1 MLLSKLH
8 KRDGSFCV
16 ILVMLLTA
24 QTAWAAD
31 ITQNTAVV
39 INSSNKS
46 TYHNKSIAGTVP
58 NSSSA
63 GNSGFFISKGAI
75 VVDGIELNLTIDGF
89 NVDYSEKYATL
100 SGISLVNGAK
110 LHLTVKGTNTLIAGY
125 GGAGIAVPFGCTLEI
140 TSASTGTLNATGG
153 MYFGGGA
160 GIGSMGNGHI
170 TQDTSLYPQGCGDII
185 INGGTINAQGGT
197 WVLNVKPAGGAAGI
211 GSSELS
217 GAEANDT
224 YGDNTYINNVTGTIT
239 INGGTVNAKGGKNA
253 AGIGGGFTGTV
264 KAITITGGNV
274 TATAGDGGAAAIGT
288 GYNGSTS
295 SENKLTCPL
304 IRIEHGTVQANGDIG
319 FGNAR
324 NAACNTGNSYA
335 FIGDADV
342 TCTGSSGDPKI
353 PELGKSETLTIPDG
367 VSAFKIYDPAG
378 KDADYQINSEDC
390 SYLTLMASE
399 GYKLQLTGTI
409 YVNGKFTVY
418 DGASTADTKL
428 VEMRNET
435 RSVSVTSSG
444 RSLCL
449 KLSSIGSTVDSYIPL
464 SIDIDLS
471 VTVFKP
477 GETKTVSI
485 QQTTGGTVTSDKTSA
500 EYGETVTLTVTPNTG
515 KFAEKVIYNDGIDHI
530 VTRSDDG
537 KFRFAMPVY
546 DVTVRALFEDANN
559 LDFGTLMGLQSV
571 YFYNGG
577 NTIDISYDVETVGG
591 TVLSK
596 GTDYDAVIRNSSNVV
611 VASVSALGTYTLTVT
626 GKGNYTGSLTKTFVV
641 QEGLR
646 GSGTENTPYL
656 IGSSDEWNFFANTVN
671 SAQSSYTNQYVKL
684 TNNIDN
690 VTVAA
695 GTSDHPF
702 CGTFIG
708 GGYTMGLNIRNYI
721 AEGVAPFSHI
731 SGATIK
737 ELTVTGCVVGLT
749 HSAGLVGF
757 ANGTNTIDGCKVD
770 VWVEVG
776 PNYNQHIGGV
786 VGHGKNSTLTIKNT
800 SFCGVLV
807 NRGDYAG
814 GLMGWCDVGCKLTI
828 DNCLTTGTCETT
840 GANVFHPI
848 AIRNE
853 NAEVTATN
861 RGAYYTSQPTQT
873 SPSRIIMRGTRVYA
887 DQPSNEI
894 YRHQVLA
901 DGNSYYVPVTI
912 SGIETVYAYTGST
925 INPTYTLTAGDG
937 TTLTEGTDYS
947 VTRSNATIRDAG
959 AYAITFT
966 GKNGYE
972 GTKTCYF
979 IVGDPTPA
987 TPSGLSVDADIDYPE
1002 AGHFYY
1008 NMPAG
1013 RSVSNTLTFSNSDVT
1028 TFKVYDGGGKNDN
1041 IPLQITSSSLTIS
1054 APAGCTISVK
1064 GDVKLYNDNGKNYV
1078 SVYNVSG
1085 DSETE
1090 LAKVT
1095 GYNTLGPVTSTSN
1108 TLRIYYYQDG
1118 YGAGWYGN
1126 KPGYD
1131 LIVTINDAN
1140 KKYAVNVVTPATG
1153 SLSTSLTKAAPGS
1166 TVTITATPAE
1176 GYLNGEFTVLDY
1188 SQQPVAVSNGQ
1199 FVMPSSPV
1207 IVATTFRQ
1215 IDPADFSVNGD
1226 DTYTIKTVA
1235 GWYAFCD
1242 CLQEN
1247 ATYNRFIG
1255 KTVKLDQDITVTRMA
1270 GSDNHDFCG
1279 TFDGCGHT
1287 ITLDGNTSNGC
1298 YALFRNVSTGR
1309 ANPGDAA
1316 DSPAAIRNL
1325 HVDGTIVTASKF
1337 AAGLISGKWGDVT
1350 IENCRSSVM
1359 IKSSVGGDGTHGGF
1373 VAVNNNG
1380 KLNIKGCVFDG
1391 KLLTTGTTA
1400 TAYCGGFV
1408 GWRGKGDLSIT
1419 DCLYAP
1425 ADIESGETEIIGEC
1439 TFARNGVTSIS
1450 NSYYTRLLGNAQGLG
1465 YSFDTAPVNI
1475 GTAGTAYSVS
1485 GITPYTHGIAYDN
1498 RYYMTPET
1506 LTFVDNADNDV
1517 PAIDGYFATVTLQGR
1532 TLYQDGDWNTLCLPF
1547 DVTIANSPL
1556 SGDDVVAMTLNTQ
1569 SSGLSG
1575 TTLTLNFE
1583 NALETIP
1590 AGTPFIIKWA
1600 TKDAPATDLVNP
1612 VFSSVVINST
1622 THDFTST
1629 DGNVTFKG
1637 TYAPIVWETENKSIL
1652 FVGTGNT
1659 LYWPKPSGD
1668 QNPHLNAFRA
1678 YFELGTSQAREFV
1691 LNFGD
1696 EGEVNGVKEVNAT
1709 LEVNDDSWY
1718 TLNGVKLSGK
1728 PTKSGLYIVNGRK
1741 VVVK

>member
-1 MLLSKLH
+1 MQRLEIKSTMT
-8 KRDGSFCV
+8 RV
-16 ILVMLLTA
+16 AMTLVMMLTTA
-24 QTAWAAD
+24 TAWAAD
-31 ITQNTAVV
+31 ITQNTAVL
-39 INSSNKS
+39 INNNNKS

-89 NVDYSEKYATL
+89 NVDYSEKYVTL

-170 TQDTSLYPQGCGDII
+170 TQDTFLYPQGCGDII

-211 GSSELS
+211 GSSEFS
-217 GAEANDT
+217 GAETDIT
-224 YGDNTYINNVTGTIT
+224 FGDNTYINNVTGTIT
-239 INGGTVNAKGGKNA
+239 INGGTVNAKGGNYA
-253 AGIGGGFTGTV
+253 AGIGGGYSGTV

-288 GYNGSTS
+288 GDNGFIS
-295 SENKLTCPL
+295 SEDKLTCPL
-304 IRIEHGTVQANGDIG
+304 IRIEHGTVQANGNIG
-319 FGNAR
+319 FGNAL

-342 TCTGSSGDPKI
+342 TCTGSMNEPKI
-353 PELGKSETLTIPDG
+353 PESGNNETLTIPDG
-367 VSAFKIYDPAG
+367 VRAFKVYDPAG
-378 KDADYQINSEDC
+378 KDGVYKTMNSDEINS
-390 SYLTLMASE
+390 LTLTAPT
-399 GYKLQLTGTI
+399 GYRLQLTGDAKAENAHF
-409 YVNGKFTVY
+409 YVN
-418 DGASTADTKL
+418 DAASVWATEIVDVRDKTA
-428 VEMRNET
+428 
-435 RSVSVTSSG
+435 SVSVTSSG
-444 RSLCL
+444 QSLCL
-449 KLSSIGSTVDSYIPL
+449 ILYPL
-464 SIDIDLS
+464 GGFGGECYTFDINLM

-537 KFRFAMPVY
+537 KFRFTMPVY
-546 DVTVRALFEDANN
+546 DVTVRALFEEVNN
-559 LDFGTLMGLQSV
+559 LDFGTVTGLQSV

-577 NTIDISYDVETVGG
+577 NAIDISYDVETVGG

-596 GTDYDAVIRNSSNVV
+596 GTDYDAVIRNSNNVV

-646 GSGTENTPYL
+646 GSGAENTPYL
-656 IGSSDEWNFFANTVN
+656 ISSTDEWNFFANTVN

-708 GGYTMGLNIRNYI
+708 DGYTMDLKIRNGQ
-721 AEGVAPFSHI
+721 AEGLAPFSYI

-737 ELTVTGCVVGLT
+737 DLTVAGSVFGRT

-757 ANGTNTIDGCKVD
+757 TNGTNTIDGCKVN
-770 VWVEVG
+770 VRVEVNNVG
-776 PNYNQHIGGV
+776 NQHVGGV

-800 SFCGVLV
+800 SFGGHLV
-807 NRGDYAG
+807 NHGDYAG
-814 GLMGWCDVGCKLTI
+814 GLMGWCDAGCKLTI
-828 DNCLTTGTCETT
+828 DNCLTTGICETT
-840 GANVFHPI
+840 EANVFHPI

-853 NAEVTATN
+853 NAEVTAIN

-873 SPSRIIMRGTRVYA
+873 NPSRIIMRGTRVYA
-887 DQPSNEI
+887 DQPSNEM

-925 INPTYTLTAGDG
+925 INPTYTVTAGDG

-972 GTKTCYF
+972 GAKTCYF
-979 IVGDPTPA
+979 MVGDPTPA

-1002 AGHFYY
+1002 VGHFYY

-1013 RSVSNTLTFSNSDVT
+1013 KSVSNTLTFSNSDVT

-1041 IPLQITSSSLTIS
+1041 IPLEYTNSSLTIS
-1054 APAGCTISVK
+1054 APTGCTISVK
-1064 GDVKLYNDNGKNYV
+1064 GDVKLYNDNESNYV

-1095 GYNTLGPVTSTSN
+1095 GYNTLGPVSSTSN
-1108 TLRIYYYQDG
+1108 TLRIYYYQGGPG
-1118 YGAGWYGN
+1118 YFFYGN

-1131 LIVTINDAN
+1131 LTVTINDAN

-1153 SLSTSLTKAAPGS
+1153 SLSTSPTKAAPGS

-1207 IVATTFRQ
+1207 IVATTFWQ

-1255 KTVKLDQDITVTRMA
+1255 KTVKLDKDITVTRMA
-1270 GSDNHDFCG
+1270 GSDNHDICG

-1298 YALFRNVSTGR
+1298 YALFRNAVGAT
-1309 ANPGDAA
+1309 
-1316 DSPAAIRNL
+1316 IKNL
-1325 HVDGTIVTASKF
+1325 HVDGTIVTAGKY

-1350 IENCRSSVM
+1350 IENCRSSVT
-1359 IKSSVGGDGTHGGF
+1359 IKSSVGGDGTHAGF

-1391 KLLTTGTTA
+1391 KLLTTGTTV

-1408 GWRGKGDLSIT
+1408 GWRNSGDLNIT
-1419 DCLYAP
+1419 DCLYTP
-1425 ADIESGETEIIGEC
+1425 ADIESGETEISGEY

-1450 NSYYTRLLGNAQGLG
+1450 NSYYTRLLGTAQGLG
-1465 YSFDTAPVNI
+1465 YSFDTAPANI

-1498 RYYMTPET
+1498 RYYMTPEA

-1517 PAIDGYFATVTLQGR
+1517 AAIDGYFATVTLQGR

-1547 DVTIANSPL
+1547 DVSTT
-1556 SGDDVVAMTLNTQ
+1556 SGLLAGDGVVAMTLNTA

-1575 TTLTLNFE
+1575 TTLTLNFTK
-1583 NALETIP
+1583 ATTIP
-1590 AGTPFIIKWA
+1590 AGTPFIIKWGEQEGK
-1600 TKDAPATDLVNP
+1600 TGYLGTIIENP
-1612 VFSSVVINST
+1612 VFTGVTIDNTDRSVTSS
-1622 THDFTST
+1622 
-1629 DGNVTFKG
+1629 DGYVTFKG
-1637 TYAPIVWETENKSIL
+1637 TYDRLEWNEESQSIL
-1652 FVGTGNT
+1652 FVGAGNT
-1659 LYWPKPSGD
+1659 LYWPQPNGD
-1668 QNPHLNAFRA
+1668 QTPYLNAFRA
-1678 YFELGTSQAREFV
+1678 YFQLNNGLTAAEVSAARM
-1691 LNFGD
+1691 NFDG
-1696 EGEVNGVKEVNAT
+1696 ENEVNGVKEVIAS
-1709 LEVNDDSWY
+1709 LGVNDDSWY

-1728 PTKSGLYIVNGRK
+1728 PTKAGLYIHNGKK
-1741 VVVK
+1741 VIIK